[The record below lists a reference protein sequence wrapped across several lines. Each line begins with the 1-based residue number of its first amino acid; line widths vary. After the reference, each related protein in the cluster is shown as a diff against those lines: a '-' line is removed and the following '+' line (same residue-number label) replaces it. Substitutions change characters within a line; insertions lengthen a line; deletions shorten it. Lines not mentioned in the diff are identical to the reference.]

1 MTKQATFAKIAEAM
15 AGNVTEALKRTLRCE
30 KFPETLQHTKRI
42 DETEKRFKSMGHWV
56 QQYAVRMDKL
66 AQKGEKF
73 SASLNACSTHLQSED
88 GVKNSLSNYIVHLS
102 AVQQQR
108 TELKDILQ
116 DKISS
121 DILEYKGKCREL
133 RKTVKNCE
141 DALRNKNH
149 WLSELQKAKNRTPVD
164 PRRIND
170 ANIKFEQARCQ
181 AECSREHIE
190 EEMNYFEEQK
200 LKDLNR
206 ILADFLLAEMRF
218 HAQALQE
225 YTAAFRCLPS
235 LSEEED
241 GDDDG
246 EAEDDHQHRGKS
258 RGTNERKIAFSG
270 SNETKPATSE
280 RARRRRSD
288 SNDSRLSMRDL
299 Y

>member
-1 MTKQATFAKIAEAM
+1 M
-15 AGNVTEALKRTLRCE
+15 TEALKRTLRCE

-121 DILEYKGKCREL
+121 DILEYEGKCQEL

-149 WLSELQKAKNRTPVD
+149 RLSELQKAKNRTPVD

-181 AECSREHIE
+181 AERSREHIE

-225 YTAAFRCLPS
+225 YTAAFRCLPL

-241 GDDDG
+241 DDHG

-258 RGTNERKIAFSG
+258 RGTNERKIAFG
-270 SNETKPATSE
+270 SRSDETKPSSSE
-280 RARRRRSD
+280 RARRRSD